1 MANGRGRNLP
11 AYTYFRCRTYG
22 HAWFEYDS
30 SGWEARFGVPV
41 TLRCERCGSERRD
54 QVSRITGDLVAR
66 NYSYAPG
73 YQWHRDN
80 DEQERPTTAVFRLM
94 VLSNNATEKPEAIR
108 ARTRKQMAVQ
118 TPPEREPSLRKNNGT

>member
-1 MANGRGRNLP
+1 MSNGRGQNLP

-30 SGWEARFGVPV
+30 LGWTPSFGVPM

-54 QVSRITGDLVAR
+54 QVSRVTGDLVAR

-73 YQWHRDN
+73 YQWSRDVDT
-80 DEQERPTTAVFRLM
+80 DEPRPKTAVFRLM
-94 VLSNNATEKPEAIR
+94 VLTNNAAEKPEAIR
-108 ARTRKQMAVQ
+108 ARTRKQMSIE
-118 TPPEREPSLRKNNGT
+118 TPPDKEPSLRRGQS